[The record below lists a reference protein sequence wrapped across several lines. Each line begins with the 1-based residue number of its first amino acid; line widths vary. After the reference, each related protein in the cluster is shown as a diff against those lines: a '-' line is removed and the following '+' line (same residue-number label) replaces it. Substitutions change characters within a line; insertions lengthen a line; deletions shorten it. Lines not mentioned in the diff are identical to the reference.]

1 MGRVF
6 GILVFVV
13 AIMAPSSARAQVSVW
28 LQKGV
33 SGVGASSGVLVASGE
48 TGLNAE
54 VGYSYLGVL
63 ELDLDL
69 GWAHAGG
76 DPQVDGSSIDGV
88 NLGPVIQFHPVK
100 QSKEVPISFD
110 LQGASRQS
118 FYFSQALT
126 DQGLSAAGWQIALGG
141 GVYRFVPLAASVG
154 VIPEVDLAWIHSST
168 TISRDRMDL
177 ATTTQDDLAVIVGAN
192 FALLDSA
199 GHIWGVTPTLSFGTA
214 ATTFGLAVNFVLPM
228 EH

>member
-1 MGRVF
+1 MGRAL

-13 AIMAPSSARAQVSVW
+13 AMMAASSARAQVSVW

-33 SGVGASSGVLVASGE
+33 SGVGASSGVLFASGQ

-54 VGYSYLGVL
+54 VGYSYLGFL

-76 DPQVDGSSIDGV
+76 DPDIDGSSIDGLNV
-88 NLGPVIQFHPVK
+88 GTVLQFHPVK
-100 QSKEVPISFD
+100 QSKEFPVSID

-118 FYFSQALT
+118 FYFSQALD
-126 DQGLSAAGWQIALGG
+126 DQGISAAGWQIGLGG
-141 GVYRFVPLAASVG
+141 GIYRFVPLAPSIG

-168 TISRDRMDL
+168 TLSMDHMDL
-177 ATTTQDDLAVIVGAN
+177 LTSTQDDLQIIVGAN
-192 FALLDSA
+192 FAILDSA
-199 GHIWGVTPTLSFGTA
+199 GHIWGVTPTLGFGTM
-214 ATTFGLAVNFVLPM
+214 ATTFGLAVNFVLPI
-228 EH
+228 ER